1 MLRYLAG
8 VVSALLLV
16 GAGVFLFRSSASTE
30 APATPAP
37 RQAQALAAGQE
48 VGVEQADLPEASPLT
63 REQKRFNRF
72 DKDRDG
78 DIAREEYL
86 TARRKAYAKLDTN
99 GDGRL
104 SFDEWAVKTTAK
116 FAGADADR
124 SGTLTAV
131 EFATTA
137 VKRSPRA
144 RLRCP
149 PQQAPNEAD

>member
-1 MLRYLAG
+1 MLRFLAG

-16 GAGVFLFRSSASTE
+16 GAGVFLFRSSASSET
-30 APATPAP
+30 PAAPAP
-37 RQAQALAAGQE
+37 RQALAM
-48 VGVEQADLPEASPLT
+48 EQDGTVDDATPLPEASQLT
-63 REQKRFNRF
+63 REQKRFNRV
-72 DKDRDG
+72 DKDRNG
-78 DIAREEYL
+78 GIAREEYL
-86 TARRKAYAKLDTN
+86 TPRRKAYAKLDVN

-104 SFDEWAVKTTAK
+104 SFDEWAVKATTK

-124 SGTLTAV
+124 SGILTPA

-149 PQQAPNEAD
+149 PQQAPNETD

>member
-16 GAGVFLFRSSASTE
+16 GAGVFLFRSSATTE
-30 APATPAP
+30 AASVPTQRA
-37 RQAQALAAGQE
+37 ALAAAGQDAADE
-48 VGVEQADLPEASPLT
+48 DEPLPQASQRT
-63 REQKRFNRF
+63 REQKRFDRV
-72 DKDRDG
+72 DKDRNGSIPRD
-78 DIAREEYL
+78 EYL
-86 TARRKAYAKLDTN
+86 LGRRKAYAKLDTN

-104 SFDEWAVKTTAK
+104 SFDEWAIKATTK

-124 SGTLTAV
+124 SGALTPV

-144 RLRCP
+144 RCP
-149 PQQAPNEAD
+149 PQQAQNEAE